1 MINCVFENNP
11 PRIML
16 ALLRDASMAPV
27 LDELSEASW
36 IARRGRQ
43 AQPDLRDESWRPQ
56 LGFVRSG
63 SL

>member
-16 ALLRDASMAPV
+16 ALLRDARV
-27 LDELSEASW
+27 IDELSEVSW